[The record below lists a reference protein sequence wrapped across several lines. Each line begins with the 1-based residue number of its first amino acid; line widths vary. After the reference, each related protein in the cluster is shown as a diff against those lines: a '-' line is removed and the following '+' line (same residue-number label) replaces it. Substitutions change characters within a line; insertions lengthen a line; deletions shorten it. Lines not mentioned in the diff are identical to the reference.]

1 MSTSSIE
8 EKIIQRQLS
17 KEGLTSIVDNKEQV
31 NSFSSRELKALF
43 RRPRGTRSDTHDTL
57 RCTRCNGVAT
67 VQAGNPSLVCV
78 CSYFLSDTEVAFD
91 IEGETGIAAPVVERC
106 LAFLEEFRASV
117 EAEATRMEIAGV
129 DFADLSSVC
138 LR

>member
-57 RCTRCNGVAT
+57 RCSRCRGVAV
-67 VQAGNPSLVCV
+67 VQGGMSSLCG
-78 CSYFLSDTEVAFD
+78 LSTFILCADTSHGP
-91 IEGETGIAAPVVERC
+91 I
-106 LAFLEEFRASV
+106 
-117 EAEATRMEIAGV
+117 
-129 DFADLSSVC
+129 LS
-138 LR
+138 